1 MKTTAIKTHRID
13 IHESLHAILDRYI
26 PVLAEN
32 SIVVI
37 TSKIVS
43 LCQGR
48 VVPKPLEAD
57 PGFKEALIKQE
68 ADSVLKTSDNP
79 YGIYLTLK
87 NNILIPSAGI
97 DESNGDNVYILY
109 PEDIQ
114 KVAALAW
121 HFLREKHAIKNLGIM
136 ISDSHT
142 TPLRRGVTGIAL
154 GWCGF
159 QPLYSYVGKPD
170 LYGHPLRVTQI
181 NLLDALATA
190 AVLVMGE
197 GNEQS
202 PLAVI
207 EDAPKITFLDREPTV
222 EEEASIHIPIT
233 KDLYGPLLKGFFP
246 SPRSR

>member
-1 MKTTAIKTHRID
+1 VKTTALRTHRIECK
-13 IHESLHAILDRYI
+13 ESLHAILDRYV

-48 VVPKPLEAD
+48 VLPKPLEAD
-57 PGFKEALIKQE
+57 PGFKEALIQQE
-68 ADSVLKTSDNP
+68 ADSILKTSNNP

-109 PEDIQ
+109 PEAIQ
-114 KVAALAW
+114 QVASLAW
-121 HFLREKHAIKNLGIM
+121 DQLREKHAIKNLGII

-170 LYGHPLRVTQI
+170 LYGHPLRVTHI

-207 EDAPKITFLDREPTV
+207 EDAPKITFVDRAPTV
-222 EEEASIHIPIT
+222 DEEKSISIPIEE
-233 KDLYGPLLKGFFP
+233 DLYGPLFKGFF
-246 SPRSR
+246 

>member
-1 MKTTAIKTHRID
+1 MKTTALKTHRIECK
-13 IHESLHAILDRYI
+13 ESLHAILDRYI
-26 PVLAEN
+26 PALAEN

-43 LCQGR
+43 LCQER

-57 PGFKEALIKQE
+57 PGFKAALIKQE
-68 ADSVLKTSDNP
+68 ADSILKTLDNP
-79 YGIYLTLK
+79 YGLYLTLK

-109 PEDIQ
+109 PEAIQ
-114 KVAALAW
+114 QVASLAW
-121 HFLREKHAIKNLGIM
+121 NQLREKHAVQNLGII

-170 LYGHPLRVTQI
+170 LYDNPLRVTHI

-202 PLAVI
+202 PLALI
-207 EDAPKITFLDREPTV
+207 EDAPKITFLDREPSV
-222 EEEASIHIPIT
+222 DEEASIHIPIAE
-233 KDLYGPLLKGFFP
+233 DLYGPLLQGFF
-246 SPRSR
+246 